1 MMPLISAGRR
11 PSYFQWRGYLASP
24 SRSRSRGEGQASSG
38 DGCRVPG
45 AGPPPSAG
53 GHCHRPRQPTR
64 RRCPKCQPSWLP
76 AWGETHE
83 NRRQIINDGK
93 KQSAAGC
100 RGGQVTA
107 PACSPYGRDAF
118 FISYKEI
125 PPMETL
131 CSSGAAGSLL
141 PHLCLSK
148 DRKRQSLELQ
158 NRGRAR

>member
-11 PSYFQWRGYLASP
+11 PSYFQWRGYLVSP

-45 AGPPPSAG
+45 AGPPPSAA

-100 RGGQVTA
+100 RGGRVTA

-131 CSSGAAGSLL
+131 CSSGTAGSLL

-148 DRKRQSLELQ
+148 DRKWQSLELQ
-158 NRGRAR
+158 NRGRAW